1 MIFIQKHKYQ
11 KCEIVNSTFII
22 KGYFCLPVFGGV
34 GRKILVL
41 EAMMPTSLLW
51 EKGKRTLILFGKTG
65 LSVEK
70 ELGDLELVPGE
81 CRMWKWR
88 EWERRTGR
96 RASSCRHTLATEL
109 QVC

>member
-41 EAMMPTSLLW
+41 EAMT
-51 EKGKRTLILFGKTG
+51 TL
-65 LSVEK
+65 
-70 ELGDLELVPGE
+70 GE
-81 CRMWKWR
+81 R
-88 EWERRTGR
+88 
-96 RASSCRHTLATEL
+96 
-109 QVC
+109 